1 MSVENQSP
9 LLLFLIF
16 VLIVGVG
23 SLLFGDFNNRF
34 TRLFRQAT
42 VWTMIFLGTVLLF
55 SFKDDIEDALL
66 SRRNVVVE
74 GSDIVLSRARDGHF
88 YATLEINGADVE
100 FIVDTGASQVVLTLE
115 DATRAGLNP
124 ESLGF
129 VGRAQTAN
137 GMVRTAPVTLEDVRL
152 GERID
157 TNLRA
162 SVNQGALDTSL
173 LGMTYLNRFQ
183 KIEIERNKLRLIP

>member
-115 DATRAGLNP
+115 DATRVGLNP